1 MTLHEITQL
10 AKAGFTKAEIFQLAG
25 LTQQAP
31 QQAPQQVPQQMPQ
44 QMPQQVPQQMPQQVP
59 QQMPQQMPQQ
69 APAPVYNQNVMAGL
83 LKSYDLGGVA
93 QPQYGQ
99 QGSGQTGQGVPYVPQ
114 LPETVV
120 SQQAADANMQAILAM
135 SKPYQP
141 ATAETA
147 LEKLINGVKEDK

>member
-1 MTLHEITQL
+1 MTLREITQL
-10 AKAGFTKAEIFQLAG
+10 ASAGFTKAEILQLAG

-31 QQAPQQVPQQMPQ
+31 QQA
-44 QMPQQVPQQMPQQVP
+44 P

-83 LKSYDLGGVA
+83 MKSYDLGGVA

-99 QGSGQTGQGVPYVPQ
+99 QGSGQAGQGVPYVPQ
-114 LPETVV
+114 LPESVV

-141 ATAETA
+141 PTAESA

>member
-10 AKAGFTKAEIFQLAG
+10 AKAGFTKAEILQLAG
-25 LTQQAP
+25 LSQQA
-31 QQAPQQVPQQMPQ
+31 
-44 QMPQQVPQQMPQQVP
+44 
-59 QQMPQQMPQQ
+59 PQQ
-69 APAPVYNQNVMAGL
+69 APAPVYDQNVMAGL
-83 LKSYDLGGVA
+83 MKGYDLGGVA

-114 LPETVV
+114 LPESVV

-141 ATAETA
+141 PTAETA
-147 LEKLINGVKEDK
+147 LEKLINGPKKEDK

>member
-31 QQAPQQVPQQMPQ
+31 QQAPQQ
-44 QMPQQVPQQMPQQVP
+44 
-59 QQMPQQMPQQ
+59 MPQQMPQQ
-69 APAPVYNQNVMAGL
+69 APAPVHNPNVMAGL
-83 LKSYDLGGVA
+83 MKGYDLGGVT

-99 QGSGQTGQGVPYVPQ
+99 QGSGQNENYVPYVPQ

-120 SQQAADANMQAILAM
+120 SKQAADANMQAILAM

-141 ATAETA
+141 PTAESA
-147 LEKLINGVKEDK
+147 LEKLINGPVKEDK

>member
-10 AKAGFTKAEIFQLAG
+10 AGAGFTKAEILQLAG

-31 QQAPQQVPQQMPQ
+31 QQAPQQ
-44 QMPQQVPQQMPQQVP
+44 
-59 QQMPQQMPQQ
+59 MPQQ
-69 APAPVYNQNVMAGL
+69 APQQAPQQVPAPVYNQNVMAGL
-83 LKSYDLGGVA
+83 MKGYDLGGVA

-99 QGSGQTGQGVPYVPQ
+99 QGSGQNENYVPYVPQ

-141 ATAETA
+141 PTAESA
-147 LEKLINGVKEDK
+147 LEKLINGPAKEDK

>member
-10 AKAGFTKAEIFQLAG
+10 ASAGFTKAEIFQLAG

-31 QQAPQQVPQQMPQ
+31 QQAPQQVPQQ
-44 QMPQQVPQQMPQQVP
+44 
-59 QQMPQQMPQQ
+59 
-69 APAPVYNQNVMAGL
+69 APAPVYDPNVMAGL
-83 LKSYDLGGVA
+83 MEGYDLGGVA

-114 LPETVV
+114 LPESVV

-141 ATAETA
+141 PTAESA

>member
-10 AKAGFTKAEIFQLAG
+10 AGAGFTKAEILQLAG
-25 LTQQAP
+25 LTQQP
-31 QQAPQQVPQQMPQ
+31 PQQVPQQMPQ
-44 QMPQQVPQQMPQQVP
+44 QAPQQAP

-83 LKSYDLGGVA
+83 MKGYDLGGVA

-99 QGSGQTGQGVPYVPQ
+99 QGSGQNDNYVPYVPQ

-120 SQQAADANMQAILAM
+120 SKQAADANMQAILAM

-141 ATAETA
+141 PTAESA

>member
-10 AKAGFTKAEIFQLAG
+10 AGAGFTKAEILQLAG
-25 LTQQAP
+25 LTQQGPQQAP
-31 QQAPQQVPQQMPQ
+31 QQAPQQMPQ
-44 QMPQQVPQQMPQQVP
+44 QMPQ
-59 QQMPQQMPQQ
+59 
-69 APAPVYNQNVMAGL
+69 PAPVYNQNVMAGL
-83 LKSYDLGGVA
+83 MKGYDLGGVA

-114 LPETVV
+114 LPESVV

-141 ATAETA
+141 PTAETA